1 MIAAV
6 TTRRRDV
13 PKAPL
18 LQAAFVV
25 LLLAG
30 GLFVPLTDLGDDSL
44 IYPLCCLI
52 LAHGVWSVWSWARVT
67 RNWFDCYS
75 LFLIAA
81 TLFNAGQALLEVFG
95 LNPEG
100 LLGRQFSST
109 ILAQTLFL
117 VLLGLAAMHLGALIA
132 AVRSPKRLTNWDS
145 ASVADEESTRTSLR
159 AVGWVLLLVSLPFTA
174 IMIKEEIAIVS
185 SAGYFALYQQQAA
198 TGLNAGPIVLSTCL
212 IPGAIFLL
220 AGASRSRSQRW
231 MAVAIIAGYAATQ
244 FYLGVRHEAAILA
257 VEAAWVWHR
266 LVRPIRPA
274 LLIGA
279 AAVMVAVIFPLVG
292 AIRNTSGKDRSTVDF
307 LAQNYATIDNPL
319 VASVSEM
326 GGSMETVAHTLTL
339 VPATRDYEMGVGY
352 AYAIST
358 LFPNLFWKIH
368 PAIVHELPSTWLTWQ
383 VDPYTA
389 AQGGGFGFSFIAEAY
404 LNFGYLGVPILLFA
418 GGYALAR
425 LVRWA
430 DQGVRP
436 DRIAFVATAACFA
449 IFLVRAELAV
459 VLRGV
464 VWYSIAPYFVTV
476 WLTRRR
482 AAQSARHVDPS
493 FVRRPIESST
503 PLSSIPG
510 SSRLTGSY
518 RNN

>member
-1 MIAAV
+1 M
-6 TTRRRDV
+6 
-13 PKAPL
+13 
-18 LQAAFVV
+18 
-25 LLLAG
+25 
-30 GLFVPLTDLGDDSL
+30 
-44 IYPLCCLI
+44 
-52 LAHGVWSVWSWARVT
+52 
-67 RNWFDCYS
+67 
-75 LFLIAA
+75 IAA

-95 LNPEG
+95 LNPGG

-109 ILAQTLFL
+109 ILVQTLFL
-117 VLLGLAAMHLGALIA
+117 VLLGLAAMHLGALVA
-132 AVRSPKRLTNWDS
+132 AVRSPNRRTNWEPT
-145 ASVADEESTRTSLR
+145 SVADEEATLTSLR
-159 AVGWVLLLVSLPFTA
+159 TVGWVLLLISLPFTA
-174 IMIKEEIAIVS
+174 IVIREETAIVA
-185 SAGYFALYQQQAA
+185 SAGYFALYQQQAG
-198 TGLNAGPIVLSTCL
+198 TGLNAGPIVLSSFL
-212 IPGAIFLL
+212 IPGVMFLL
-220 AGASRSRSQRW
+220 AGACRNRGQRYL
-231 MAVAIIAGYAATQ
+231 AVAVFAGYAATQ

-274 LLIGA
+274 LLMGA

-326 GGSMETVAHTLTL
+326 GGSMETVAHILTL
-339 VPATRDYEMGVGY
+339 VPASRDYEMGVGY
-352 AYAIST
+352 AYAFST

-368 PAIVHELPSTWLTWQ
+368 PAIAHELPSTWLTWQ
-383 VDPYTA
+383 IDPHTA
-389 AQGGGFGFSFIAEAY
+389 AQGGGLGFSFIAEAY
-404 LNFGYLGVPILLFA
+404 MNFGYLGVPILLFA

-425 LVRWA
+425 LIRWA
-430 DQGVRP
+430 DCGVRP

-476 WLTRRR
+476 WLARRR
-482 AAQSARHVDPS
+482 AAQTARRLDPP
-493 FVRRPIESST
+493 FVRRPIESSL
-503 PLSSIPG
+503 PAAALPISSMPG
-510 SSRLTGSY
+510 SSRLSDSY